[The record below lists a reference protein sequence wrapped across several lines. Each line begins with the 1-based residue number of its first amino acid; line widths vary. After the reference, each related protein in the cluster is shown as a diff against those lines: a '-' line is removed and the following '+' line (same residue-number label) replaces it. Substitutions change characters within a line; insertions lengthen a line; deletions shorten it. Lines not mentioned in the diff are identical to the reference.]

1 MTDIKKVI
9 EYLLFLFKQDAT
21 SLDEPFVDISNLKLQ
36 KMLYYCQA
44 YTLAMTGK
52 VLFKEDIQA
61 WDYGPVIREVYEN
74 YRKYADLNIPV
85 CDIADSCG
93 LENKTEEAII
103 RLVKAAK
110 GSYSAFALK
119 DMTHSELPWKSAYE
133 KGKNNIIPVDTI
145 KSYFEEKICREGTEE
160 QEDMLWASISKPLTV
175 EDIGRLKTIEL

>member
-1 MTDIKKVI
+1 MTDIKKI
-9 EYLLFLFKQDAT
+9 TDYLLFLFKQDAV
-21 SLDEPFVDISNLKLQ
+21 SLDECFADISNLKLQ

-61 WDYGPVIREVYEN
+61 WDYGPVVREVYEN
-74 YRKYADLNIPV
+74 YRKYSDSNIPV
-85 CDIADSCG
+85 CDISDSCG
-93 LENKTEEAII
+93 LENETEEAII

-119 DMTHSELPWKSAYE
+119 DMTHSELPWKSVYE

-145 KSYFEEKICREGTEE
+145 KSYFEEKICREGTEQ
-160 QEDMLWASISKPLTV
+160 QEDMLWASISKPITTD
-175 EDIGRLKTIEL
+175 DIEKLKAIAI